1 MTIKSLSIGILSSA
15 FFLALLH
22 PAGAE
27 TIEFPKKKPT
37 FSVEVPDGWT
47 TKFSPDGTL
56 TIRNE
61 KAVVIFGE
69 GLRGVHDEASAREA
83 VPIQARETAKAAK
96 LENLK
101 EKRGVTEFPMTD
113 EINAVGAEYTCE
125 SNGAPCV
132 YQAFIFSPD
141 GSHYYSAEVNTVSSA
156 VAATKEDRHAIIQS
170 VTASDES
177 SDSEDDSADE

>member
-1 MTIKSLSIGILSSA
+1 MTIKSLFTGFLSSV
-15 FFLALLH
+15 FSLALVQH
-22 PAGAE
+22 AGAE

-47 TKFSPDGTL
+47 TKFSLDGTL
-56 TIRNE
+56 TIRSEN
-61 KAVVIFGE
+61 AVVIFGE
-69 GLRGVHDEASAREA
+69 GLRGVDDEASSRQA

-113 EINAVGAEYTCE
+113 DIRAVGAEYTCE
-125 SNGAPCV
+125 SGGTPCI

-141 GSHYYSAEVNTVSSA
+141 GSHYYSAEVNTVASA
-156 VAATKEDRHAIIQS
+156 VAATKEDRHAIIHS
-170 VTASDES
+170 VTAVDES
-177 SDSEDDSADE
+177 SDSDDDSADE